1 MIWIYNYQ
9 INSYHLIVVSSPLAH
24 KQFLIFTFELGV
36 RVQFGHT
43 WPCRVKKSSC
53 SNAFALSLMNYYY
66 KFLFRTYA
74 MIVQQWFLKKE
85 ENNLCGTQTVN
96 KHLQLSI
103 KVSSWW
109 FLYFLAFKNAVNS
122 PSLHLSSS
130 GVTITGNNYFTLYV
144 DVLQISNMVE

>member
-1 MIWIYNYQ
+1 MIWMYNYQ

-74 MIVQQWFLKKE
+74 MIVQQWFKKE
-85 ENNLCGTQTVN
+85 ENNLSWTQTVN

-103 KVSSWW
+103 KIRYLMILVFPCIQECCQQSE
-109 FLYFLAFKNAVNS
+109 S
-122 PSLHLSSS
+122 PL
-130 GVTITGNNYFTLYV
+130 VFIWCNN
-144 DVLQISNMVE
+144 NW